1 MKTERRKTM
10 EKTNNQPMRKRLA
23 ETIKGMRV
31 KKWEERKYSSGYHAV
46 YVHFIPKEPVVTV
59 NGKGE

>member
-1 MKTERRKTM
+1 M

-59 NGKGE
+59 NVKGE